1 MATFKGPSR
10 KYFARFASV
19 RKVHLEVEPFLVTT
33 EFEVGN
39 KKTEVSSVQIKR
51 LNEIASAVIDD
62 FEDAMHNV
70 ILDKDKEIDALITK
84 AEKSGDSGQM
94 QQAIAQSEKL
104 AKETIDSIKSTADNL
119 EKLLQEKVKAAF
131 KTDKIL
137 KELNT
142 EFKIKVAYNIGKGVI
157 KLASNAAQLGASMG
171 ADVSAW
177 IGVAKA
183 VVAIGSEV
191 YEAAKGEDKLK
202 DELFMAIA
210 ARQKELNKLWEQ
222 LPSENTLLEKFKRWR
237 ANTAKDLENSRKRYD
252 EYLGGCIKKIEGMSI
267 KLDKAR
273 KQLNVELKKLP
284 QGEGL
289 KKGIPV
295 GKALMDM
302 QTALSNYEKKLNG
315 RRQFADDMAMLT
327 EALGVEVDR
336 NSWLEKMRKHTVEP
350 QDIFS
355 ALKDFKSTCQSAAGL
370 IKEVIELIQ

>member
-19 RKVHLEVEPFLVTT
+19 KKVHLEVDPFLVTT
-33 EFEVGN
+33 EFDVGN
-39 KKTEVSSVQIKR
+39 KKTELSSVQIKR
-51 LNEIASAVIDD
+51 LNEIASSVIDD
-62 FEDAMHNV
+62 FEEAMHNV

-104 AKETIDSIKSTADNL
+104 AKETIDSIKTTADNL
-119 EKLLQEKVKAAF
+119 EKLLNEKVKAAF

-137 KELNT
+137 KEVNT
-142 EFKIKVAYNIGKGVI
+142 EFKIKVVYNVGKGVI
-157 KLASNAAQLGASMG
+157 KLASNAVSLGASMG

-183 VVAIGSEV
+183 VVEIGKEV

-202 DELFMAIA
+202 DDLFMAIA

-237 ANTAKDLENSRKRYD
+237 ANTAKDLESSRKRYD
-252 EYLGGCIKKIEGMSI
+252 EYLGGCIKKIEGMSL

-273 KQLNVELKKLP
+273 KQLNLELKKLP
-284 QGEGL
+284 PGEGL

-302 QTALSNYEKKLNG
+302 QVALSTYEKKLNG

-327 EALGVEVDR
+327 EAMGVEVNRD
-336 NSWLEKMRKHTVEP
+336 SWLEKMRKLTVEP

-355 ALKDFKSTCQSAAGL
+355 GLKDFKSTCESAAGL
-370 IKEVIELIQ
+370 IKEVIDLIK